1 MDDSSILETI
11 QDSFSNIAD
20 RIVDYAPNVLAA
32 LLLLLVGIVVAGFVS
47 KLLGKLFNLVESNKN
62 VVQAAK
68 KLNVNVIN
76 VSDFVAL
83 ITKWSIIL
91 VFVNAAIDA
100 LNIDALSDTF
110 SKILDFLPN
119 LFAAAVIAAL
129 SIVVSN
135 VVRDIVKESS
145 KQAGVKAHSFLSTA
159 ARIVVLVFGLP
170 LAAAQLNLDLT
181 IVNNNITV
189 VVAGVMLA
197 LGLAFGLGGR
207 DTAGKIV
214 EDFYKNWKK

>member
-1 MDDSSILETI
+1 MDRSILETI

-20 RIVDYAPNVLAA
+20 KTVDYAPNVLAA

-47 KLLGKLFNLVESNKN
+47 KLLGKLFNLVETNKN
-62 VVQAAK
+62 VLQAAK
-68 KLNVNVIN
+68 KLGVNVIS

-83 ITKWSIIL
+83 LTKWSIIL

-100 LNIDALSDTF
+100 LKIGALSDTF

-135 VVRDIVKESS
+135 VVRDIVKEST
-145 KQAGVKAHSFLSTA
+145 KQAGVKAHALLSTV

-181 IVNNNITV
+181 IINNNITV